1 MGETEMRI
9 YQNMANHTAINLS
22 VSFHRKTS
30 VPAHFFCVFYAKIQ
44 TNFDRARQAQAC
56 KAIGLRHSGL
66 LPLKSACRLPP
77 GPAAV

>member
-30 VPAHFFCVFYAKIQ
+30 VPAHFICVFYAKNL
-44 TNFDRARQAQAC
+44 TAFDRASQAQAC
-56 KAIGLRHSGL
+56 KAIDLRHSGR
-66 LPLKSACRLPP
+66 LPLKSAYRLPR